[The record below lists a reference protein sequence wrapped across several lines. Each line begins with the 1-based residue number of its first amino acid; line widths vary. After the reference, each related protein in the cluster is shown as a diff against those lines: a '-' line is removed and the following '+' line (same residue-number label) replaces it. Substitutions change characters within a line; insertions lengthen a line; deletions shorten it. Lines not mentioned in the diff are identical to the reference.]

1 MQSKIVRGL
10 IAVAVAPTLCL
21 AACGTDTAG
30 TQKAGTSKTGS
41 GRPTS
46 GGNGIAGKSSNE
58 ILTAAEQA
66 LESAQSVRLKGTL
79 TDSGETTKLN
89 LRVSRTAA
97 KGSITAP
104 EGGKTYTIDVI
115 KTGGRFYMHAP
126 AMFRAVGGAAAAS
139 VIGNR
144 WVLVPKGDKDFKEF
158 ESLVNI
164 RSLAKELFT
173 PDGEVT
179 KGKQTV
185 IDGTPVIGLDGADG
199 TLYVATTGRPYPV
212 KLVPFKPATP
222 GEALAFLDYNAPVKV
237 TRPAHPLDLGKI

>member
-1 MQSKIVRGL
+1 MQSNIVRGL

-21 AACGTDTAG
+21 VACGTD
-30 TQKAGTSKTGS
+30 KTGTGKTGT
-41 GRPTS
+41 GRPAS
-46 GGNGIAGKSSNE
+46 GDKGIAGKSANE
-58 ILTAAEQA
+58 ILAAAQQA
-66 LESAQSVRLKGTL
+66 VESAQSVHLKGTL
-79 TDSGETTKLN
+79 TDGGETIKLN

-104 EGGKTYTIDVI
+104 EGRKTYTIDVI

-139 VIGNR
+139 VIGDR

-158 ESLVNI
+158 ETLVDI
-164 RSLAKELFT
+164 PSMGKELFT

-185 IDGTPVIGLDGADG
+185 VDGKPVIGLDGGDG
-199 TLYVATTGRPYPV
+199 TLYVATTGQPYPV
-212 KLVPFKPATP
+212 KLVPFKPETP
-222 GEALAFLDYNAPVKV
+222 GEQLAFLDYNVPVKV
-237 TRPAHPLDLGKI
+237 KRPAHPIDLSKL